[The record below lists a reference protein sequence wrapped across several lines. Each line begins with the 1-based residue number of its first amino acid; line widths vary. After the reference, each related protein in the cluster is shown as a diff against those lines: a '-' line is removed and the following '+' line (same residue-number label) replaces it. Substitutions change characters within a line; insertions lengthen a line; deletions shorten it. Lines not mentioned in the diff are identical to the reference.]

1 MFRMRLIHC
10 IPNQGVGNDRIHSDR
25 VLVRVGYV
33 TLRYVAL
40 RYVQIFRSYRIGQGR
55 LRSALSGPDKA
66 CSVMLRANDSS
77 LVLISKIASGGH
89 FLLLPPPPP
98 PPPEEDTPPEED
110 EEIPGGG
117 ATTAPPPP
125 PTPPPL
131 TPTRDNSGGRDTVP
145 SVKEEKE
152 LKPAVYVYNGSKSN
166 ECPPKTDNSL
176 SLTKSFLCFFI
187 MLSSGP

>member
-1 MFRMRLIHC
+1 MLRMRLIHC
-10 IPNQGVGNDRIHSDR
+10 IPNQGVGNDRIHSDH
-25 VLVRVGYV
+25 VLVRVSYV

-98 PPPEEDTPPEED
+98 PTPPEEEETPPEED

-117 ATTAPPPP
+117 ATTGPTPP

-145 SVKEEKE
+145 SVKEDKE

-166 ECPPKTDNSL
+166 ESVRLKQTILCP
-176 SLTKSFLCFFI
+176 
-187 MLSSGP
+187 